1 MTRAHSSWVVL
12 KFGGTSVSSLANWK
26 NIATVVR
33 KRSATGAP
41 VLVVHSA
48 VTGITD
54 KLEKLL
60 DAALQQ
66 KHEEAMAVI
75 EKRHR
80 DLAAELG
87 VPVSAA
93 LEQHFADLKQIAA
106 GVALVGEVSDKT
118 RARLMSAGEL
128 MATEIGRASCRERV
142 FVGV

>member
-1 MTRAHSSWVVL
+1 MTRA
-12 KFGGTSVSSLANWK
+12 FSLGRPQVRRHQCLDAPNWK
-26 NIATVVR
+26 NIASIVK

-60 DAALQQ
+60 EAALQQ
-66 KHEEAMAVI
+66 KHEEAVAVI

-80 DLAAELG
+80 DLADELG
-87 VPVSAA
+87 IGVSPQ
-93 LEQHFADLKQIAA
+93 LEKYFSELRQIAA

-118 RARLMSAGEL
+118 RARASCPTVSSWPPSWAAGSSP
-128 MATEIGRASCRERV
+128 ARAST
-142 FVGV
+142 

>member
-1 MTRAHSSWVVL
+1 M
-12 KFGGTSVSSLANWK
+12 K
-26 NIATVVR
+26 
-33 KRSATGAP
+33 KRSATGAQ

-66 KHEEAMAVI
+66 KHEEALAVI

-87 VPVSAA
+87 IAVSAE
-93 LEQHFADLKQIAA
+93 LEKHFSDLRQIAA
-106 GVALVGEVSDKT
+106 GVALVGEVSDST
-118 RARLMSAGEL
+118 RARLMSSGEL
-128 MATEIGRASCRERV
+128 MATEIGAHYPARARAST
-142 FVGV
+142 